1 MSPTGRAALAFGA
14 IAIIALVL
22 PWPVAAL
29 LALGVVGATLADA
42 AIARRPVEVTRTLP
56 TILARG
62 VPAVLTLRSEPVAGT
77 IRMRQATAPD
87 LVLREQEVRGPEL
100 QTTLTGRRRGRHT
113 LPAPAARI
121 VGPLGLA
128 VWNRRPGADEEVLV
142 YPDLPNAHRLATS
155 VRRGRFRHEGRARG
169 PLGLGTDFESIR
181 EYEPDDDIRQ
191 VNWRTTERV
200 GRPMSNQYRV
210 DTDRDVICVVDCG
223 RLMAAPVLDR
233 TRLDAA
239 VDAAT
244 AVSAVADVLADRCGV
259 VAFDARVRRDVPPR
273 RAGGRAV
280 VHALFDVEPVAV
292 ESDYLGTFATVA
304 ERKRAWVIV
313 FTDLLEGTAARP
325 LLEALPALVR
335 RHAVA
340 VASSIDPELEEL
352 LVASPRDRTDVYR
365 TAVALDVGHAR
376 LRVVSELRRR
386 GVDVI
391 EAPPA
396 RLASACVRA
405 YLRAKARARV

>member
-1 MSPTGRAALAFGA
+1 MSPTGRAALAFA
-14 IAIIALVL
+14 AAAVVALVL

-29 LALGVVGATLADA
+29 LALGVLGATLADA
-42 AIARRPVEVTRTLP
+42 AVARRPVEVIRTLP

-62 VPAVLTLRSEPVAGT
+62 VPASLTLRSAPVAGT
-77 IRMRQATAPD
+77 IRMRQAAAPD
-87 LVLREQEVRGPEL
+87 LVLGEQESGPEL
-100 QTTLTGRRRGRHT
+100 TTTLTARRRGRHT
-113 LPAPAARI
+113 LPAPAARVI
-121 VGPLGLA
+121 GPLGLA

-169 PLGLGTDFESIR
+169 PLGLGTEFESIR

-210 DTDRDVICVVDCG
+210 DTDRDVICLVDCG
-223 RLMAAPVLDR
+223 RLMAAPVRDR

-244 AVSAVADVLADRCGV
+244 AVSAVADVLADRCGAI
-259 VAFDARVRRDVPPR
+259 AFDARVLRDVPPR

-280 VHALFDVEPVAV
+280 VQALFDVEPVAL
-292 ESDYLGTFATVA
+292 ESDYLGTFAAVA

-325 LLEALPALVR
+325 LLEALPILVR

-340 VASSIDPELEEL
+340 VASSIDPELEDL
-352 LVASPRDRTDVYR
+352 LVASPHDRTDVYR

-376 LRVVSELRRR
+376 LRVVAELRRR

-391 EAPPA
+391 EAPPD

>member
-1 MSPTGRAALAFGA
+1 MSPTGRAALVFAA
-14 IAIIALVL
+14 IAVVALVL

-29 LALGVVGATLADA
+29 LALGVVGATVADA
-42 AIARRPVEVTRTLP
+42 AVARRPVEVTRTLP

-62 VPAVLTLRSEPVAGT
+62 VPASLTLRSGPVAGT

-87 LVLREQEVRGPEL
+87 LVLGEQEGGAEI
-100 QTTLTGRRRGRHT
+100 QTTLTARRRGRHT
-113 LPAPAARI
+113 LPAPAARV

-142 YPDLPNAHRLATS
+142 YPDLPNAHRLSTS

-223 RLMAAPVLDR
+223 RLMAAPVRDR

-244 AVSAVADVLADRCGV
+244 ALSAVADVLADRCGV
-259 VAFDARVRRDVPPR
+259 IAFDARVSRDVPPR

-280 VHALFDVEPVAV
+280 VQALFDVEPVPV
-292 ESDYLGTFATVA
+292 ESDYLATFAAVA

-325 LLEALPALVR
+325 LLEALPVLVR

-352 LVASPRDRTDVYR
+352 LLASPRDRTDVYR

-386 GVDVI
+386 GVDVV
-391 EAPPA
+391 EAAPD

-405 YLRAKARARV
+405 YLKAKARARV